1 MIIDEIKDFKDFGKV
16 ISYLSQIA
24 PFLCMINMMPANI
37 NEIEKMGC
45 QEYSLQTR
53 KIMPKKLYKYFPN
66 TVETKTGAN
75 YSIQALRDNTVY
87 MQTPNNFDD
96 VYDSDI
102 NIDFEKYQKLRLIE
116 YCNRCGIEVDKTLS
130 MQEIGNIFLNVIYT
144 SFKNFNDSRNAFI
157 QKPDSEI
164 KQLSNELFCT
174 RLEINLRENNND
186 LGIAIG
192 KTIFDEFNEFNDRLK
207 NTFRVTCFATTP
219 YSQLMWGGAYADC
232 HRGFCLEYEI
242 LPNEEKY
249 QEIYQNL
256 YPMIYCKIRP
266 DITERLIKIQDE
278 RMNKDALW
286 NIYFHGA
293 LRKSIDWAFQNEW
306 RLLLPMEKN
315 QKASKY
321 CMPFFPITKVYLGN
335 RMPPIKRKEII
346 DICNE
351 KNIPYIGVKRKSNV
365 FEMEDCAIKC
375 EECFKYKNNL
385 HK

>member
-1 MIIDEIKDFKDFGKV
+1 M
-16 ISYLSQIA
+16 
-24 PFLCMINMMPANI
+24 
-37 NEIEKMGC
+37 
-45 QEYSLQTR
+45 
-53 KIMPKKLYKYFPN
+53 
-66 TVETKTGAN
+66 
-75 YSIQALRDNTVY
+75 
-87 MQTPNNFDD
+87 
-96 VYDSDI
+96 
-102 NIDFEKYQKLRLIE
+102 
-116 YCNRCGIEVDKTLS
+116 
-130 MQEIGNIFLNVIYT
+130 
-144 SFKNFNDSRNAFI
+144 
-157 QKPDSEI
+157 
-164 KQLSNELFCT
+164 
-174 RLEINLRENNND
+174 EINLRENNND

-306 RLLLPMEKN
+306 RLLLPMEK
-315 QKASKY
+315 
-321 CMPFFPITKVYLGN
+321 
-335 RMPPIKRKEII
+335 IKRLV
-346 DICNE
+346 
-351 KNIPYIGVKRKSNV
+351 NIVCHFSN
-365 FEMEDCAIKC
+365 
-375 EECFKYKNNL
+375 Y
-385 HK
+385 

>member
-66 TVETKTGAN
+66 TIEEKTKAN

-116 YCNRCGIEVDKTLS
+116 YCSRCGIEVDKTLS

-293 LRKSIDWAFQNEW
+293 LRKSIDFKMNGDYYFLW
-306 RLLLPMEKN
+306 K
-315 QKASKY
+315 K
-321 CMPFFPITKVYLGN
+321 
-335 RMPPIKRKEII
+335 IKRLV
-346 DICNE
+346 
-351 KNIPYIGVKRKSNV
+351 NIVCHFFQLLRYI
-365 FEMEDCAIKC
+365 
-375 EECFKYKNNL
+375 
-385 HK
+385 